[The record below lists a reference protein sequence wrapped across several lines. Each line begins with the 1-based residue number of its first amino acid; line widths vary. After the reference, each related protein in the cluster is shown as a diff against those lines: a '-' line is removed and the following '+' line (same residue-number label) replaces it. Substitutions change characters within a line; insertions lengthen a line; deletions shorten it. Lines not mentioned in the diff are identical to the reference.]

1 MPHSE
6 TTGEH
11 GSQMAFTDTGIA
23 QYALDVVSLRA
34 TSVLARPDF
43 FCFRWANVHG
53 SQFVVVDGF
62 AALRSVEAQTQ
73 DGLRTRPV

>member
-11 GSQMAFTDTGIA
+11 GSQMVFTDTGIA

-43 FCFRWANVHG
+43 FGFRWSNVHG
-53 SQFVVVDGF
+53 SQLVVVDGF
-62 AALRSVEAQTQ
+62 AALGSLESQMQ
-73 DGLRTRPV
+73 DGLRARPV